1 MEKLY
6 TVKELAIKLN
16 ISIKGVYT
24 RIYTNKIKA
33 YSKVG
38 RENVYK
44 MNQLLE
50 NNAFIIEL
58 TETFYI
64 YESKINNM

>member
-6 TVKELAIKLN
+6 TVQELAIKLN

-64 YESKINNM
+64 YQSKINNQ